1 MSPRALQAFC
11 FQKIHTSS
19 LSVCAHPMCFCMCLL
34 HKLSETVAVHKGS
47 TVIPRTHSA
56 GGFIPVF
63 HQLVLMANDRLKTP
77 FLLLHQC
84 LETTWK
90 PIFFSFSKRP
100 TTPSLHTCTLAK
112 IAANT
117 KLVNFSLSV
126 QCYEWMGAKQTQKCV
141 PWYSSHSFL
150 NHEHNCK
157 LCI

>member
-1 MSPRALQAFC
+1 MLLKACPGFKYFVSLCITGFLFSKDTYKQLVSLC
-11 FQKIHTSS
+11 TSH
-19 LSVCAHPMCFCMCLL
+19 ALL
-34 HKLSETVAVHKGS
+34 HVPPPQIVRTVAVHKGS

-56 GGFIPVF
+56 GDFISVF
-63 HQLVLMANDRLKTP
+63 HQLVPMAKDRLKTP

-100 TTPSLHTCTLAK
+100 TTPSLHTCMLAK

-126 QCYEWMGAKQTQKCV
+126 QGYEWMGAKQTQKCV
-141 PWYSSHSFL
+141 P
-150 NHEHNCK
+150 
-157 LCI
+157 